1 MKKLNLRLR
10 LMVFFVLISAA
21 VFVTAGILSWKECR
35 EKVDEFFDTYQIAL
49 ARQLSTADWSH
60 ITPGIQKIS
69 DRLVD
74 DIHNADDEDESIG
87 LCRFQQRRETDFS

>member
-35 EKVDEFFDTYQIAL
+35 EK
-49 ARQLSTADWSH
+49 STS
-60 ITPGIQKIS
+60 
-69 DRLVD
+69 
-74 DIHNADDEDESIG
+74 
-87 LCRFQQRRETDFS
+87 F